1 MHPMRVASG
10 HRSRV
15 SAWLLT
21 GLSAIVLVVSVAGV
35 AGAQNGGATD
45 NPALGAYAPTP
56 PTVVGQVEAGTA
68 PVATPPAASV
78 GGETV
83 KSPAKAAPKAAVKTN
98 VVERGTLPFT
108 GLEISLMLG
117 GAFALLGLG
126 LALRRAASPHP
137 A

>member
-1 MHPMRVASG
+1 MRVASG

-68 PVATPPAASV
+68 PAPVTPPASGV
-78 GGETV
+78 VGETQ
-83 KSPAKAAPKAAVKTN
+83 KSAPKAAVKTK

-126 LALRRAASPHP
+126 LALRRAASPQP